1 MNNMICDD
9 CQARYKCFTCNRQE
23 CHVTIDAR
31 RWFEKTN
38 GNTYHS
44 VSVYVN
50 NEQIGRIPF
59 TYGYGEQYIQSAFDI
74 LSEFGMFPYEK
85 TKELVTVN
93 VGMGAREYQT
103 PKEYLNKTDAWHK
116 FRKDMM
122 DNRQKYHVT
131 CVDVP
136 RKKDL

>member
-1 MNNMICDD
+1 MICDD
-9 CQARYKCFTCNRQE
+9 CQARFKCFTCNRQG
-23 CHVTIDAR
+23 CFVTIEGK
-31 RWFEKTN
+31 RWFERVN

-50 NEQIGRIPF
+50 NELVGRMPF
-59 TYGYGEQYIQSAFDI
+59 AYGYGEQYIQSAFDI

-85 TKELVTVN
+85 TKELITVN
-93 VGMGAREYQT
+93 AGKQNEYQT
-103 PKEYLNKTDAWHK
+103 PKESRNKDEAWHK
-116 FRKDMM
+116 FRQDRM
-122 DNRQKYHVT
+122 DNRQKYHIT